1 MAYTVTVTVP
11 TGKYVSCSFVEVSG
25 GVGVALDT
33 SNTGFG
39 SSATGTGTGA
49 QISPSNNGD
58 FLYACMECDSGG
70 ITSRAKGT
78 GWTSLINQNNSSES
92 YPADEYLIQTTK
104 AAIYP
109 GFTWTGTEI
118 YSLAAVAF
126 SKTSGTF
133 SLVSAQNVAS
143 SALSLVTATAV
154 PASAP
159 SASDLL
165 IVAVQSN
172 STSITIGDGGTNT
185 FIKGPQSGANS
196 SGILTTI
203 YYVLSAS
210 ASGNPAGSL
219 CSLGC
224 GNA

>member
-1 MAYTVTVTVP
+1 
-11 TGKYVSCSFVEVSG
+11 
-25 GVGVALDT
+25 
-33 SNTGFG
+33 
-39 SSATGTGTGA
+39 
-49 QISPSNNGD
+49 
-58 FLYACMECDSGG
+58 MECDSGG
-70 ITSRAKGT
+70 LISRAKGT

-109 GFTWTGTEI
+109 GFTWVGLTEI

-143 SALSLVTATAV
+143 STLSLVTATAV

-196 SGILTTI
+196 VGILTTI

-210 ASGNPAGSL
+210 APASGNPAGSL